1 MRFEVDAEDL
11 LRTRFAVS
19 PAFELHN
26 LLRALDLPAPG
37 LPSSWLGRFRT
48 GFDRI
53 RDDPRLDAIRLLKT
67 AQQGA
72 NFYAPPP
79 RGMGQTIEQDLDAV
93 RSWPLAAAREEID
106 FYLTRRRV
114 PGSIRSILYG
124 DSMLDD
130 LATFMELAWSELL
143 AGEWPQM
150 RAVCERD
157 VVHRAAELG
166 RAGWA
171 AALAGLPKVRWRDGG
186 IELDSHGGPAGA
198 LGGEGLLLVPSVTI
212 WPGTAVF
219 GDDPWPKAV
228 IYPARGVGALFEPSP
243 RAVPS
248 ALAALLGR
256 TRAQVLIALAE
267 PASTTQL
274 AAVFALATGA
284 VGDHLAVLRAA
295 GLVSRARSGRSVLYT
310 RTALGEA
317 LTEAAVIRTGN
328 S

>member
-1 MRFEVDAEDL
+1 MRFEVGAEDL

-19 PAFELHN
+19 PIFELHN
-26 LLRALDLPAPG
+26 LLRALDAPAPS
-37 LPSSWLGRFRT
+37 LPSSWLARFRS
-48 GFDRI
+48 GFDRL
-53 RDDPRLDAIRLLKT
+53 RDDPCLHALRALKT

-79 RGMGQTIEQDLDAV
+79 RGMAQTIEQDLAAV

-106 FYLTRRRV
+106 FYLARQRV
-114 PGSIRSILYG
+114 PTPVTAILYA
-124 DSMLDD
+124 DSALDQ
-130 LATFMELAWSELL
+130 LADFMESAWSELL
-143 AGEWPQM
+143 AGEWPPM

-171 AALAGLPKVRWRDGG
+171 AALAGLGPKVRWRDGG
-186 IELDSHGGPAGA
+186 IEIARHGGPAGA
-198 LGGEGLLLVPSVTI
+198 LGGAGLLLVPSVTI

-228 IYPARGVGALFEPSP
+228 IYPARGVGALFEPAP
-243 RAVPS
+243 QAVPS

-256 TRAQVLIALAE
+256 SRAQLLTALAE

-274 AAVFALATGA
+274 AAVFGLATGA
-284 VGDHLAVLRAA
+284 VGDHLAVLHRA
-295 GLVSRARSGRSVLYT
+295 GLVARARSGRSVLYS
-310 RTALGEA
+310 RTALGDA
-317 LTEAAVIRTGN
+317 LTSASA
-328 S
+328 